1 MRQELDPDFR
11 DSLAPFAKV
20 FITRFYRIAS
30 VTEAGFCAHFGGE
43 RDVWFTDRLSG
54 VATKDA
60 AQEMAGVWLI
70 EVAEMDVLTRA
81 STSTKKTFLTRR
93 RDRFRPPPHAK
104 HVINLPRQC
113 AFAGTI
119 NPPLGG
125 YLTDTTGNR
134 WIWPLACRD
143 MIDCDGIERDRDQ
156 LWAEAV
162 QRYKAGTTWWLETPE
177 LEALATVEQAAR
189 FKTDLWTPQIKQW
202 VGRRLD
208 VSVDEVLQGVK
219 LESSHSAEIKVT
231 QVLKT
236 MGFEKYRARKGRK
249 RANRYWRNHP

>member
-1 MRQELDPDFR
+1 
-11 DSLAPFAKV
+11 
-20 FITRFYRIAS
+20 
-30 VTEAGFCAHFGGE
+30 
-43 RDVWFTDRLSG
+43 
-54 VATKDA
+54 
-60 AQEMAGVWLI
+60 
-70 EVAEMDVLTRA
+70 
-81 STSTKKTFLTRR
+81 
-93 RDRFRPPPHAK
+93 
-104 HVINLPRQC
+104 
-113 AFAGTI
+113 
-119 NPPLGG
+119 
-125 YLTDTTGNR
+125 
-134 WIWPLACRD
+134 

-202 VGRRLD
+202 VGRWLD